1 MGENSEDRDQYDL
14 MQPIKRASTQSQFLS
29 IEGQSHIHASPLT
42 PRISHGEQVIE
53 FAPNSSGHKDR
64 EELTPLEMSN

>member
-1 MGENSEDRDQYDL
+1 MK
-14 MQPIKRASTQSQFLS
+14 PIKRASTQSQFLS

-53 FAPNSSGHKDR
+53 FAPNSSDYKHK
-64 EELTPLEMSN
+64 EEFTPLEQSNQINSELA